1 MTRIAALI
9 LFSGALFAQGTTPKA
24 SSSGYPVQARIGS
37 TGYGVEYMVRTIGF
51 DSQTF
56 IAEDYL
62 VVEIAIFPDKG
73 TTTSVDMRNFT
84 LRLNGKKSPLLAQT
98 PGIVGASLK
107 YPDWN
112 RQTGVIATAGA
123 GDRGVILGRPTQ
135 VERFPGDPRPSQRRL
150 PRGPEAPT
158 VERPEQEPIDYAALV
173 VKLALPEGGPIKYPV
188 SGYLYFPH
196 RGKLESI
203 RKVELLINGGAG
215 EPAVVTLR

>member
-1 MTRIAALI
+1 MRIAGLI
-9 LFSGALFAQGTTPKA
+9 LFSATLFAGGTTPKTNP
-24 SSSGYPVQARIGS
+24 SEYPAQVRLGS
-37 TGYGVEYMVRTIGF
+37 TVYGVEYMVRSIGS
-51 DSQTF
+51 DKQTF
-56 IAEDYL
+56 ITEDYL
-62 VVEIAIFPDKG
+62 VVEVALFPDKG
-73 TTTSVDMRNFT
+73 TSTSVDMRNFT
-84 LRLNGKKSPLLAQT
+84 LRLNGKKSALLAQT

-112 RQTGVIATAGA
+112 RQTGVIASAGA
-123 GDRGVILGRPTQ
+123 GDRGIILGRPTE

-158 VERPEQEPIDYAALV
+158 VERPEQEPVDYPAIV
-173 VKLALPEGGPIKYPV
+173 VKMALPEGPIKYPV

-203 RKVELLINGGAG
+203 RKVELLIGGGAG